1 MKIALCSTFVPFI
14 NGGARNI
21 VEWLQAVLQEHG
33 HQVERIYL
41 PEVDAPDL
49 LLPQLAA
56 LRWVDLDCADRI
68 ICFRPQSHL
77 IRHPNKVLWFIHHIR
92 PFYDLWGTSYGY
104 ADTSKNRQIR
114 ERLFAIDNRA
124 LQEAKGV
131 FTNSR
136 IVSDRLKSFNSMDSE
151 VLYPPVFKPERFHT
165 RTYNDEI
172 VCICRLEHHKRQHLL
187 IEAMQYTKTGVRL
200 RLCGTSGA
208 RDYPRQLQELTTR
221 LGVEDRVTLEN
232 RWIGEEEKVEYLADC
247 LAAAYLPFDED
258 SYGYPSVE
266 ACHAKKPVLTTTD
279 SGGVLE
285 LIEDNYNG
293 IVAEPQPEALA
304 EAVDKLYLNR
314 AWAKKIG
321 ERGVASLHKLNIS
334 WSHVVDRLLA

>member
-33 HQVERIYL
+33 HHVERIYL
-41 PEVDAPDL
+41 PEVDVPDL
-49 LLPQLAA
+49 LFPQLAA
-56 LRWVDLDCADRI
+56 LRWVDVDCADRI

-77 IRHPNKVLWFIHHIR
+77 IPHPNKVLWFIHHIR
-92 PFYDLWGTSYGY
+92 AFYDLWGTPYGY

-114 ERLFAIDNRA
+114 EKLLAVDNRA
-124 LQEAKGV
+124 LQEAQAI
-131 FTNSR
+131 FTNSKV
-136 IVSDRLKSFNSMDSE
+136 VSDRLKSFNSVDSE

-172 VCICRLEHHKRQHLL
+172 VYICRLEHHKRQHLL
-187 IEAMQYTKTGVRL
+187 IEAMQYTKTAIRL
-200 RLCGTSGA
+200 RLCGTSGGS
-208 RDYPRQLQELTTR
+208 DYPLQLQELITR
-221 LGVEDRVTLEN
+221 LGVEDRVTLAN
-232 RWIGEEEKVEYLADC
+232 RWIAEEEKVEYLADC
-247 LAAAYLPFDED
+247 LAAAYLPLDED

-266 ACHAKKPVLTTTD
+266 ACHGKKSVLTTTD

-285 LIEDNYNG
+285 LIKDGYNG

-304 EAVDKLYLNR
+304 EAMDRLYLDR
-314 AWAKKIG
+314 EWAKKIG
-321 ERGVASLHKLNIS
+321 QNSFASLRELNVS